1 MPAINECTFLFRT
14 SDLVDF
20 NDDPGDDMQTN
31 MQTDRQTECHTGMS
45 CDSTH
50 RFHKDHNETTV
61 GGVCK
66 YKTLSVFDEKK
77 NEMEMLMSSRDTL
90 H

>member
-1 MPAINECTFLFRT
+1 MLLRWT

-61 GGVCK
+61 GGVSLNKWK
-66 YKTLSVFDEKK
+66 YFYNMAINLRT
-77 NEMEMLMSSRDTL
+77 
-90 H
+90 